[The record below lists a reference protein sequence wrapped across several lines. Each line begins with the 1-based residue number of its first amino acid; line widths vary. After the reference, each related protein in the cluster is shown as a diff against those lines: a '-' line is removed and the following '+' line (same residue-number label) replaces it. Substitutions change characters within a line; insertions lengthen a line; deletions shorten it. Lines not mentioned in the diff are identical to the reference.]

1 MGLIDAATA
10 PLRYVI
16 NGVVE
21 HGTEATEPL
30 RDLEQIQAHVL
41 HAVEAIKDATE
52 QIEAHVEVID
62 TLVSSLVPL
71 TAAVTRLTDEM
82 SSLPALTE
90 SVASLTAK
98 LDVVADV
105 LAPMARAEQGMARVG
120 HLFGRRRQVTAAPAA
135 PGGPAVSSAP
145 PAPDA

>member
-52 QIEAHVEVID
+52 QIEAHVAVID

-71 TAAVTRLTDEM
+71 TASVTRLTDEM
-82 SSLPALTE
+82 ASLPALTE

-105 LAPMARAEQGMARVG
+105 LAPLAHAEQDVARVG
-120 HLFGRRRQVTAAPAA
+120 HLFGRRRQAPPPSPA
-135 PGGPAVSSAP
+135 PELAPAP
-145 PAPDA
+145 PAPNA

>member
-10 PLRYVI
+10 PLRYVL

-21 HGTEATEPL
+21 HGSEATEPL
-30 RDLEQIQAHVL
+30 HDLEQIQAHVL

-52 QIEAHVEVID
+52 QIQAHVEVID

-82 SSLPALTE
+82 ASLPALTE

-105 LAPMARAEQGMARVG
+105 LAPLAHAEQDVGRVG
-120 HLFGRRRQVTAAPAA
+120 HLFGRRRQVP
-135 PGGPAVSSAP
+135 PAP
-145 PAPDA
+145 PALGA

>member
-21 HGTEATEPL
+21 HGSEAAEPL
-30 RDLEQIQAHVL
+30 HDLEQIQAHVL

-52 QIEAHVEVID
+52 QIEAHVGVID

-71 TAAVTRLTDEM
+71 TAAVTRLSDEM
-82 SSLPALTE
+82 ASLPALTE
-90 SVASLTAK
+90 SVASLTAR
-98 LDVVADV
+98 LDVIADV
-105 LAPMARAEQGMARVG
+105 LAPVEHAEQDVARVG
-120 HLFGRRRQVTAAPAA
+120 HLFGWRRQVP
-135 PGGPAVSSAP
+135 PVPPVPPVSGA
-145 PAPDA
+145 

>member
-1 MGLIDAATA
+1 MSTESRALAAEMLRRPVQQVAAA
-10 PLRYVI
+10 PALDLRRFLV
-16 NGVVE
+16 
-21 HGTEATEPL
+21 
-30 RDLEQIQAHVL
+30 Q
-41 HAVEAIKDATE
+41 

-82 SSLPALTE
+82 ASLPALTE

-105 LAPMARAEQGMARVG
+105 LAPLAHAEQDAARVG
-120 HLFGRRRQVTAAPAA
+120 HLFGRRRQVAP
-135 PGGPAVSSAP
+135 AP
-145 PAPDA
+145 PAPPAPVA